1 MFENWCV
8 YVSLVRLKLVCICVI
23 GMSRMSQV
31 GTGWRRLIGSLIF
44 IRHFPQKWP
53 IFSGSFVENDLQLK
67 GSYESSPPCMSH
79 SYVSILVCIRI
90 NGTSQIGMSHSYIC
104 HLNVSYIS
112 SWSHL
117 WHVSFICMNICVYT
131 CHWCVP
137 NWQVSNW
144 NISFI
149 CLQIGMYVSYLVCL
163 MRRLRNWQI
172 CQFTNVSFISVCEKS
187 LFF

>member
-117 WHVSFICMNICVYT
+117 YGMSHLYVWTFVCIRVIGVSQIGKYQIEISHSYVCKSVCMCLI
-131 CHWCVP
+131 WCV
-137 NWQVSNW
+137 S
-144 NISFI
+144 
-149 CLQIGMYVSYLVCL
+149 CAD
-163 MRRLRNWQI
+163 
-172 CQFTNVSFISVCEKS
+172 
-187 LFF
+187 